1 MLIFWVHSAIGCPS
15 KLHTKKNSSSIES
28 LMLANIIDS
37 VGEENQNLLI
47 VSMLAAFANT
57 VVQLNKMILEA
68 RQLDEDILD
77 YL

>member
-1 MLIFWVHSAIGCPS
+1 
-15 KLHTKKNSSSIES
+15 
-28 LMLANIIDS
+28 MLANIVDS
-37 VGEENQNLLI
+37 VGKENQNLLI